1 MGNAIVLNPFCLG
14 AYKAETSGI
23 KLWFSFIIIDNSIYS
38 QTCLM
43 WPSKGTV
50 NNNKVYVAVKF

>member
-23 KLWFSFIIIDNSIYS
+23 KLWFSFIINVDWN
-38 QTCLM
+38 
-43 WPSKGTV
+43 
-50 NNNKVYVAVKF
+50 